1 VKTAKTVQAGLV
13 LPTSSLVRVAL
24 LNPTAGPAKVLLD
37 PSIPTRMVLPVLA
50 AVTFEAAATAEAEEA
65 ATVAALLAA
74 LATDSGK
81 MVSTSQAHQT

>member
-1 VKTAKTVQAGLV
+1 VKTAKTVPAGLV
-13 LPTSSLVRVAL
+13 LPTSSLVQVAL

-37 PSIPTRMVLPVLA
+37 PSTPTRMVLPVVA
-50 AVTFEAAATAEAEEA
+50 AVTFEAA

-74 LATDSGK
+74 LAMDSGK